1 MAKYRYG
8 VMSNIVGNQ
17 WYQVQKKWMGIWFDD
32 KSFSDIEDLMGY
44 VDHLIENRH
53 IVFRTNM

>member
-17 WYQVQKKWMGIWFDD
+17 WYQVQKKRMGIWFDD
-32 KSFSDIEDLMGY
+32 ESFSDIEDLMNY

-53 IVFRTNM
+53 IVFRTNI

>member
-17 WYQVQKKWMGIWFDD
+17 WYQVQKKRMGIWLNDE
-32 KSFSDIEDLMGY
+32 SFSDIEDLMNY
-44 VDHLIENRH
+44 VDHLIENRNT
-53 IVFRTNM
+53 VFRTNI

>member
-17 WYQVQKKWMGIWFDD
+17 WYQVQKNRMGIWFADE
-32 KSFSDIEDLMGY
+32 SFSDIEDLMDY

>member
-17 WYQVQKKWMGIWFDD
+17 WYQVQKKRMGIWFNDE
-32 KSFSDIEDLMGY
+32 SFSDIEDLMNY
-44 VDHLIENRH
+44 VDHLIENRNT
-53 IVFRTNM
+53 VFRTNI

>member
-17 WYQVQKKWMGIWFDD
+17 WYQVQKKRMGIWFADE
-32 KSFSDIEDLMGY
+32 SFSDIEDLMDY

-53 IVFRTNM
+53 TVFRTNI